1 MVPPSNPVAASGASL
16 AGSSLPASLLS
27 GSGEAV
33 GSQRLRIF
41 GPRLVPGASE
51 PISAPDS
58 ARGTSA
64 GQAAPGAKGSLQSSR
79 YPALA
84 SEAAWSKEFA
94 MQRDAL
100 EEELPAGIAP
110 NSAAPQAQPTL
121 GGSNHD
127 AAARERSSS
136 GVARG
141 GIPVGSASLDSAA
154 QSEIGKTLS
163 FAAQRGL
170 SQTGA
175 AKPAASAA
183 HSTSPAVA
191 PSPEGE
197 KSKRRGRAALEDPK
211 LYQKPDQGALAGS
224 AALAA
229 AATAATVA
237 APVSMRADSIGLP
250 GGWPGENRDSLA
262 EAAATAGHAPSA
274 NGTEVA
280 GVGDGAVR
288 GAGKLDSGLSLGA
301 GEGSGIAARRGW
313 AAVEVGLAGPISGR
327 EGKKFAG
334 EVAEAAPEHA
344 TALPAGTAEKGRTA
358 GISSGSGLESGA
370 EAGTAG
376 VRAGQATETAGAGVT
391 SALVGGMAGNVP
403 GPVAGQDAGQVA
415 GPGHIPAQASGRTGQ
430 TAGRTGPEDWQR
442 VGLSAGS
449 QDGTG
454 AIPVDPASRV
464 PSGEQGTQAPGAT
477 QADRRGRERSRA
489 EATIS
494 ALGTHVGAG
503 ALVQGSGQT
512 SHAGLSGGGHE
523 AAGQA
528 GPGQFASL
536 TLAAASEPGASLV
549 RGAHPENR
557 AGESSRDPF
566 AAMDAGSGAGPGLRA
581 DGMAASLGG
590 RSSGGGGRSLE
601 VGYQDSTLGYVELRA
616 QMGQGGVHAA
626 LVASTPGAE
635 ASLAS
640 SLGALSGWLDARHIP
655 VESLT
660 VVGQGAGNAGSMGS
674 VGGGSGGGGEG
685 GTAGH
690 PGERSSS
697 GQPETTPDFWNA
709 APGKAPE
716 SSEASSMPS
725 VQGWGLGMAA
735 VEDSGSEPGGRGR
748 GFGSRISLMA

>member
-1 MVPPSNPVAASGASL
+1 M
-16 AGSSLPASLLS
+16 
-27 GSGEAV
+27 
-33 GSQRLRIF
+33 
-41 GPRLVPGASE
+41 
-51 PISAPDS
+51 
-58 ARGTSA
+58 
-64 GQAAPGAKGSLQSSR
+64 
-79 YPALA
+79 
-84 SEAAWSKEFA
+84 
-94 MQRDAL
+94 
-100 EEELPAGIAP
+100 
-110 NSAAPQAQPTL
+110 
-121 GGSNHD
+121 
-127 AAARERSSS
+127 
-136 GVARG
+136 
-141 GIPVGSASLDSAA
+141 
-154 QSEIGKTLS
+154 
-163 FAAQRGL
+163 
-170 SQTGA
+170 
-175 AKPAASAA
+175 
-183 HSTSPAVA
+183 
-191 PSPEGE
+191 
-197 KSKRRGRAALEDPK
+197 
-211 LYQKPDQGALAGS
+211 
-224 AALAA
+224 
-229 AATAATVA
+229 
-237 APVSMRADSIGLP
+237 
-250 GGWPGENRDSLA
+250 
-262 EAAATAGHAPSA
+262 
-274 NGTEVA
+274 
-280 GVGDGAVR
+280 
-288 GAGKLDSGLSLGA
+288 
-301 GEGSGIAARRGW
+301 
-313 AAVEVGLAGPISGR
+313 
-327 EGKKFAG
+327 
-334 EVAEAAPEHA
+334 
-344 TALPAGTAEKGRTA
+344 
-358 GISSGSGLESGA
+358 
-370 EAGTAG
+370 
-376 VRAGQATETAGAGVT
+376 
-391 SALVGGMAGNVP
+391 
-403 GPVAGQDAGQVA
+403 
-415 GPGHIPAQASGRTGQ
+415 
-430 TAGRTGPEDWQR
+430 
-442 VGLSAGS
+442 SAGS

-494 ALGTHVGAG
+494 VLGTHVGAG

-528 GPGQFASL
+528 GSGQFASL

-549 RGAHPENR
+549 RGAHPGNR

-566 AAMDAGSGAGPGLRA
+566 AAMDTGSGAGPGLRSE
-581 DGMAASLGG
+581 GMAASLGG

-640 SLGALSGWLDARHIP
+640 SLGALSGWLDARHTP

-660 VVGQGAGNAGSMGS
+660 VVGQGTGNAGSMGS

-716 SSEASSMPS
+716 SSAASSMPS